1 MARGFNAVDGS
12 FAAFDLNSDLLS
24 YSKIF
29 VTLRP
34 DDKDGLIVHY
44 GSSSVDFL
52 ELVLSDGFVQFR
64 FELGTGMLLLNSS
77 TKLSLYTWH
86 TIRAERRRQQGKP
99 SLLILCLAF

>member
-12 FAAFDLNSDLLS
+12 FATFNLNTDVLS

-34 DDKDGLIVHY
+34 DDKDGLIVYY
-44 GSSSVDFL
+44 GSSSAEFL

-64 FELGTGMLLLNSS
+64 FKIGTGILLLSS
-77 TKLSLYTWH
+77 SKKLSLYTWH
-86 TIRAERRRQQGKP
+86 TITAERHFKQGKR
-99 SLLILCLAF
+99 LILCLAF